1 MPSGQEPLFMLHRVD
16 LVGYH
21 CQIERM
27 IIGCKKSKGIHDQQS
42 QNLSNRRTHP
52 QLDLLPNTFAIL
64 WLFAS
69 QLPVHCLVLATIPK
83 VSVSGIEGGIDTS
96 EVPATSLEVK
106 TGEVSSP
113 EGTGSDITPGPSSTA
128 KRKLE
133 EPGKSEKKK
142 KKMEEEDL
150 SLRMVLAQEQTNSI
164 LKEISN
170 SLKEIVNLKRG
181 EQQFS
186 VFEQ

>member
-1 MPSGQEPLFMLHRVD
+1 
-16 LVGYH
+16 
-21 CQIERM
+21 M
-27 IIGCKKSKGIHDQQS
+27 IMSAKTTQS
-42 QNLSNRRTHP
+42 
-52 QLDLLPNTFAIL
+52 
-64 WLFAS
+64 
-69 QLPVHCLVLATIPK
+69 VLATIPK

-96 EVPATSLEVK
+96 EVPATSLDVK
-106 TGEVSSP
+106 TGEVSSR

-133 EPGKSEKKK
+133 EPGKSGEKK

-170 SLKEIVNLKRG
+170 SLKEIVNL
-181 EQQFS
+181 
-186 VFEQ
+186 

>member
-1 MPSGQEPLFMLHRVD
+1 MLYLYRVNSVGGHGRDAGEVKKKWIDLKSVVKKKVMGQLHGHKQTGGGEP
-16 LVGYH
+16 
-21 CQIERM
+21 IEM
-27 IIGCKKSKGIHDQQS
+27 NIKDWEEK
-42 QNLSNRRTHP
+42 
-52 QLDLLPNTFAIL
+52 
-64 WLFAS
+64 
-69 QLPVHCLVLATIPK
+69 VLATIPK
-83 VSVSGIEGGIDTS
+83 VSVSGIEGGIDTSEQLNGIMSS